1 MKTIGDYQLTKFLGK
16 GTFGETYLAQKGND
30 STLYAAKILDKK
42 KMDSPSL
49 KKYFDREIEISQELL
64 HPNIVHFY
72 EKLQDETNYYLIIEY
87 CNGGTLTECIEKYK
101 NIYKEPFNIEI
112 IQNFMRQII
121 SAFCHIHSKGII
133 HRDVKLDN
141 ILLSYE
147 NEKDKENFDLMKAN
161 VKVIDF
167 GVARKLNPGEYAFT
181 TVGSPIT
188 MSPLLLKKYNKAGGF
203 EKLQGYN
210 EKADIWSLGTIFYQL
225 LTGNYLFR
233 GDDMKGLMQKVEE
246 GNYVVP
252 INKNFSKES
261 INFLNCMLQ
270 YNPEDRTSVQNLA
283 QFDFIKKNVK
293 DFTKPDFNQLFNK
306 IDKNGLNINVKK
318 NDTIFKVFNNSSE
331 KQVNRLLIHG
341 QNESGKNSYSRAN
354 TYQERGYLF
363 NGDIFYT
370 NRNPH
375 IDNFEIPDMLKAT
388 LVPQFEES
396 LKQSHRFSKGN
407 VSPSKRNPNKEL
419 KKFEEE
425 IKESIKLYKKSKE
438 KKKDELKNI
447 EIKNDKIENNNN
459 NEKEEVRLYIKGLLE
474 EYKAAKEYFNKNVL
488 YEQEKDTNEKYIKIE
503 SCLSSFEKGES
514 IVYDSLPKPI
524 TPEYI
529 YGCSISK
536 RNSVFQ
542 EIINEYKERQNE
554 LISSIKNSIIKYKK
568 WNRDEFLLVKNAVM
582 AKLEKEKIDVEKWK
596 HIIELLQEKNNNEWI
611 PAPEITKKLEKRT
624 FEKISFENCIYKLK
638 IHLSKINYYNTDNF
652 TIKMKLKIDEN
663 KTFRGEFKVLNYGD
677 FEEDI
682 IWNLNYNEWNNLS
695 KYFINI
701 DFFLYMEFKGNQ
713 KINIIKLKDEPQMNL
728 KYPISFINQP
738 TKPIINLNITVDI
751 PEGKV
756 STINGMKEIINIK
769 KYYPAFEGKSPY
781 TNKIPNI
788 FLNSK

>member
-1 MKTIGDYQLTKFLGK
+1 MKTIGDYKLTKFLGK

-30 STLYAAKILDKK
+30 PTLYAAKILDKK
-42 KMDSPSL
+42 AMDSPSL
-49 KKYFDREIEISQELL
+49 KRYFDRELEISQELS

-87 CNGGTLTECIEKYK
+87 CNGGTLTQCLEKYK

-133 HRDVKLDN
+133 HRDIKLDN

-147 NEKDKENFDLMKAN
+147 NEKDLENFDLMKGN

-167 GVARKLNPGEYAFT
+167 GVARKLNPGEYAYT
-181 TVGSPIT
+181 KVGSPIT
-188 MSPLLLKKYNKAGGF
+188 MSPLILKKFNKAGGI

-210 EKADIWSLGTIFYQL
+210 EKADIWSLGVIFYQL

-233 GDDMKGLMQKVEE
+233 DNDMKGLMKKVEE

-261 INFLNCMLQ
+261 IIFLNCMLQ

-283 QFDFIKKNVK
+283 QFDFITKNVK

-331 KQVNRLLIHG
+331 KQVNKLLIHG

-354 TYQERGYLF
+354 TYQEKGYLF

-370 NRNPH
+370 NRNSH
-375 IDNFEIPDMLKAT
+375 IDNFEIPETFTAT
-388 LVPQFEES
+388 LVPKLEES
-396 LKQSHRFSKGN
+396 LKKSHRFSAGN
-407 VSPSKRNPNKEL
+407 VSPSKNYPNKEL
-419 KKFEEE
+419 TKFEEA
-425 IKESIKLYKKSKE
+425 IKEREKQDKENKK
-438 KKKDELKNI
+438 KKKDELKKI
-447 EIKNDKIENNNN
+447 EIKDNKIENNNN
-459 NEKEEVRLYIKGLLE
+459 NEKVEVRLYIKGLLE
-474 EYKAAKEYFNKNVL
+474 EYKAAQQYFQKNGL
-488 YEQEKDTNEKYIKIE
+488 FEQEKDANEKYIKIE
-503 SCLSSFEKGES
+503 TCLKSYEKGDS
-514 IVYDSLPKPI
+514 IAYDSLPKSI

-529 YGCSISK
+529 YGYPISK
-536 RNSVFQ
+536 RNSIFQ
-542 EIINEYKERQNE
+542 EIMDVYKERLNE
-554 LISSIKNSIIKYKK
+554 LVSSIKNSIIKYKK
-568 WNRDEFLLVKNAVM
+568 WNRDQFLLVKNAVM
-582 AKLEKEKIDVEKWK
+582 AKLEKDKINVEKCK
-596 HIIELLQEKNNNEWI
+596 YIIELLQEKSNNEWI
-611 PAPEITKKLEKRT
+611 RAPEIIKKLEMRT

-638 IHLSKINYYNTDNF
+638 IHLSKSNYYNTDDF
-652 TIKMKLKIDEN
+652 IIRMQLKIDEN

-682 IWNLNYNEWNNLS
+682 IWNLNHNEWNNLS

-701 DFFLYMEFKGNQ
+701 DFFLNMEFKGNQ
-713 KINIIKLKDEPQMNL
+713 KINIIKLKDEPQINL

-738 TKPIINLNITVDI
+738 TKPIINLNITIDI

-756 STINGMKEIINIK
+756 ITINGMKEIINIK

-781 TNKIPNI
+781 TNKIPKT